1 MFLCFHLVD
10 IKHQFKTDD
19 RKWIGIPNKMNVGL
33 IELIHELTQL
43 IRKKTAYNTM

>member
-1 MFLCFHLVD
+1 MVMFLCFHLVD

-33 IELIHELTQL
+33 IELIQL